1 MRIYVYIYIYP
12 KDPFHQK
19 VAEQDRKVTN
29 KSKNIKIDERFH
41 HNFAE
46 NEAIINNF
54 TKIRRARGKKITK
67 TKLLATILQKNDEDE
82 TLFQKNDEHEAVFQK
97 IDEFHFL
104 TKCSPLL
111 VLIAFAA
118 QAQFE
123 Q

>member
-1 MRIYVYIYIYP
+1 MYP

-29 KSKNIKIDERFH
+29 KSKNRKIDERFH

-54 TKIRRARGKKITK
+54 TKICRTRGKKVTK

-82 TLFQKNDEHEAVFQK
+82 TLFQKNDEHEAVLQK

-111 VLIAFAA
+111 VLIAFTA

-123 Q
+123 H